1 MGFFSLLETLFFISL
16 AITFVLIMMLVYH
29 FKGRLVMLEDKC
41 NTMFEI
47 MNSMVK
53 EMKTIKDSVASQAA
67 MLAAGASLGV
77 ASAASIPQEN
87 PIRPPGMAF
96 GNGLFPP
103 ELLQLFGSRPNSMF
117 HPSRFSREDED
128 EYDNDVED
136 EEDDEN
142 NGFKKIVVSDTEL
155 DDEDDEDND
164 VKVISVDIS
173 DPTEYEPLADLE
185 EENLNDIDIDI
196 DIDESE
202 VDVETEIEIE
212 DGRNEPSPSIEI
224 EIGSKEIPDYKKMDV
239 SYLRTMVI
247 TRGLATD
254 TKKMKKQDLIR
265 LLEQA

>member
-1 MGFFSLLETLFFISL
+1 MGFFSLLETFFFISL

-53 EMKTIKDSVASQAA
+53 EMKTIKDSVSTQAA
-67 MLAAGASLGV
+67 VLAAGASVGT
-77 ASAASIPQEN
+77 ASASSIHQES
-87 PIRPPGMAF
+87 PVRPPGMAF

-103 ELLQLFGSRPNSMF
+103 ELLQIFGSRPNAMF
-117 HPSRFSREDED
+117 NPSRFSRED

-136 EEDDEN
+136 EEDDDDDEN

-173 DPTEYEPLADLE
+173 EPTESEPLADLE
-185 EENLNDIDIDI
+185 EENLNDIDID
-196 DIDESE
+196 EP
-202 VDVETEIEIE
+202 ETEVEVE
-212 DGRNEPSPSIEI
+212 SPSIEI
-224 EIGSKEIPDYKKMDV
+224 ELGSKEIPDYKKMDV

>member
-67 MLAAGASLGV
+67 MLAAGASVGA
-77 ASAASIPQEN
+77 ASAASIPQES
-87 PIRPPGMAF
+87 PVRPPGMAF

-103 ELLQLFGSRPNSMF
+103 ELLQIFGSRPNSMF

-136 EEDDEN
+136 EEDDDDEN

-173 DPTEYEPLADLE
+173 EPTESEPLADLE
-185 EENLNDIDIDI
+185 EENLNDIDID
-196 DIDESE
+196 ESE
-202 VDVETEIEIE
+202 VDVETEIE

-265 LLEQA
+265 LLEQV

>member
-29 FKGRLVMLEDKC
+29 FKGRLVVLEDKC

-53 EMKTIKDSVASQAA
+53 EMKNIKDSVAAQAA
-67 MLAAGASLGV
+67 VLAAGAAVGT
-77 ASAASIPQEN
+77 ASIPQES
-87 PIRPPGMAF
+87 PVRPPGMAF

-103 ELLQLFGSRPNSMF
+103 ELLQIFGSRPNAMF
-117 HPSRFSREDED
+117 NPSRFSREDDD

-136 EEDDEN
+136 EEDDDDDDDEN

-173 DPTEYEPLADLE
+173 EPTESEPLADLE

-196 DIDESE
+196 DESE
-202 VDVETEIEIE
+202 VDVDTEIVAE
-212 DGRNEPSPSIEI
+212 RNEPSPSIEI